1 MAPLSCALCGPASLH
16 AGGRIPE
23 HECSAE
29 RRGFGTA
36 DVDVYVICQCCRAVV
51 TLECIDRV
59 VAGAGPPPNA
69 ACTEHDPYELWEI
82 ARSGA
87 HRSPAGGR
95 AFRNFRPRDNS
106 ERALAV
112 FKPSP
117 FSNTRL
123 TRAHPLRQPALTS
136 RRAGCARTPRSRSAS
151 TRALKPGRR
160 RRQMSRTSTRAS
172 SHSSAQSTRTASV
185 HPRSSRSTS

>member
-16 AGGRIPE
+16 ASGARIPE

-51 TLECIDRV
+51 TIECIDRV

-69 ACTEHDPYELWEI
+69 ACVEHDPFELWEI

-95 AFRNFRPRDNS
+95 SFANFKQRVDG
-106 ERALAV
+106 ERTPAS
-112 FKPSP
+112 FKPS
-117 FSNTRL
+117 FIRTQHL
-123 TRAHPLRQPALTS
+123 TRAHPLLQPERTS
-136 RRAGCARTPRSRSAS
+136 TRAGCARSPRFPSAS
-151 TRALKPGRR
+151 TLGRGPGYRHVGGALPWQTG
-160 RRQMSRTSTRAS
+160 SRGVDRCG
-172 SHSSAQSTRTASV
+172 HE
-185 HPRSSRSTS
+185 P